1 MPNGDLLDSTTYT
14 FDNLAVRSILHTRL
28 AQNFSFLGRTGP
40 ILEGNGGDCQGRGK
54 CGTRKG
60 ARFRAPFPCPF
71 SQEEEEEQIGLQL
84 KDWAGR
90 L

>member
-1 MPNGDLLDSTTYT
+1 MAVAAGDL
-14 FDNLAVRSILHTRL
+14 
-28 AQNFSFLGRTGP
+28 
-40 ILEGNGGDCQGRGK
+40 GNVAEKGG
-54 CGTRKG
+54 
-60 ARFRAPFPCPF
+60 AFPHPLSPALF